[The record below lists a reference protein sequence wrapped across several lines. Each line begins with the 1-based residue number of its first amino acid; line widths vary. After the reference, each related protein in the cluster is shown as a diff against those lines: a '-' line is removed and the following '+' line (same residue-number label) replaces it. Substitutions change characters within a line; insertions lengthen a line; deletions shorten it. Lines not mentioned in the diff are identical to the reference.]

1 MACNPREIP
10 GRHLRQSRVD
20 CHSRSA
26 KCGNQIGWRALVV
39 PRLVGPT
46 VRQVG
51 GVKNRLAAIE
61 IVEPQIQERL
71 EVEEMA
77 GVLLNR
83 PPALGPVRTDVC
95 RHLPQKSLDALG
107 GQGQAIQQRR
117 SLGDRHPEDEVTIEP
132 AFHAPK
138 W

>member
-1 MACNPREIP
+1 
-10 GRHLRQSRVD
+10 VD
-20 CHSRSA
+20 RHSRSA

-39 PRLVGPT
+39 PRLVSPA

-51 GVKNRLAAIE
+51 GVKKRLAAIE
-61 IVEPQIQERL
+61 IVEPQIQERF

-77 GVLLNR
+77 GMLLNR
-83 PPALGPVRTDVC
+83 PPAFRPVHTDVR
-95 RHLPQKSLDALG
+95 RHLRQDSLDPPG
-107 GQGQAIQQRR
+107 RPGQPIQQRR
-117 SLGDRHPEDEVTIEP
+117 SLGDRHPEHEAAIEP